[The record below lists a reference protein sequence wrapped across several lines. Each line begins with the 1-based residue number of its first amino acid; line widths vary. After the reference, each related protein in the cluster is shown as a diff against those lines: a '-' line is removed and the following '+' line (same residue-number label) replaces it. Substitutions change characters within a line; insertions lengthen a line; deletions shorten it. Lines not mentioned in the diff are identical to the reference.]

1 MSEPIHTR
9 GIVLRRIPYSETSVI
24 LTVFTEKLGLRKYLV
39 NGVRSARAKTKSA
52 LYQPMALL
60 EMVVYHRDDRDLNR
74 LGEVRAAYVYRGVP
88 FEVFKGAVGLFMAE
102 VAQKTVREGDA
113 SPEFFGFLFEA
124 FVLLDQWEGSVA
136 NLPVWYLVRLTAFL
150 GIRPGGEQGLSTP
163 VFDMREGVFVADVPG
178 HPAFLTAEESEVL
191 GRLGT
196 EGVAECLALPLRAS
210 LRRALLERLLQ
221 YYKMHLDYMT
231 EVHAHLVLQEVLR

>member
-24 LTVFTEKLGLRKYLV
+24 LTVFTEKLGLRKYLA

-60 EMVVYHRDDRDLNR
+60 EMVVYHRDDRELNR
-74 LGEVRAAYVYRGVP
+74 LGEVRAAYVYRAVP

-113 SPEFFGFLFEA
+113 SPDFFGFLYEA

-136 NLPVWYLVRLTAFL
+136 NLPIWYLVRLTAFL
-150 GIRPGGEQGLSTP
+150 GIRPGGEQGPSAP
-163 VFDMREGVFVADVPG
+163 IFDMREGVFVAEVPG
-178 HPAFLTAEESEVL
+178 HHAFLSAEESEVL
-191 GRLGT
+191 GRLAA
-196 EGVAECLALPLRAS
+196 EGVAECMALPLKAP
-210 LRRALLERLLQ
+210 LRRGMLERLLQ
-221 YYKMHLDYMT
+221 YYKMHLDYMA